1 MMKKKIFPGAV
12 RLAKGAALFWGSA
25 LTAAVVLG
33 VVTTAL
39 AAVPGDP
46 LRLGQ
51 LNVIDG
57 AATVLTGNNPNAT
70 TLDVANTATDPNA
83 RALQLK
89 VAPGNA
95 PLVVEPS
102 AGTASNL
109 SADKLDGKDSTAFA
123 NGTNGKANDADRLD
137 GKDSTAFANG
147 TNGKAND
154 ADRLDGKDS
163 QAFWSGKS
171 YETEKIGQ
179 GIGGGN
185 PLFIDASC
193 DPGDKVM
200 NVGGGLI
207 DDDQDE
213 LVRLEAT
220 GDSGGRATMQDN
232 GGGGPFSRSFVQLV
246 CADFPPLRP

>member
-1 MMKKKIFPGAV
+1 MKKKIYSRAV

-25 LTAAVVLG
+25 LTLAVVLG

-57 AATVLTGNNPNAT
+57 AVTFLTGNNPNST

-83 RALQLK
+83 RALQLR
-89 VAPGNA
+89 VSPGNA

-109 SADKLDGKDSTAFA
+109 SAD
-123 NGTNGKANDADRLD
+123 RLD
-137 GKDSTAFANG
+137 GKDSTSFANG

-171 YETEKIGQ
+171 YEIEQVKNGD
-179 GIGGGN
+179 GGGA
-185 PLFIDASC
+185 PVFIDASC

-207 DDDQDE
+207 DDPQDE

-220 GDSGGRATMQDN
+220 GDRSGRATIVDN
-232 GGGGPFSRSFVQLV
+232 GLGGPLRRSFVRLV

>member
-1 MMKKKIFPGAV
+1 
-12 RLAKGAALFWGSA
+12 
-25 LTAAVVLG
+25 
-33 VVTTAL
+33 VTTAL

-57 AATVLTGNNPNAT
+57 AATVLTGNNPNST

-89 VAPGNA
+89 VDPGNA

-123 NGTNGKANDADRLD
+123 DGTNGKANDADRLDGKDSTAFANATNGKANDADRLD

-220 GDSGGRATMQDN
+220 GDSSARATMQDN